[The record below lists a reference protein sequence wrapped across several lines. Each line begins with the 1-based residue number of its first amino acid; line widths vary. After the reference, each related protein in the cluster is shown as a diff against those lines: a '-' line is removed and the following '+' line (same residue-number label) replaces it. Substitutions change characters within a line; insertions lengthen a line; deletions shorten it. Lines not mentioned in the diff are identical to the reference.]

1 MAEVAAASAGLQA
14 YSSTAAEMAAEMG
27 AAAAATTAC
36 GPAVLAPVFGVIGTE
51 FLAAFTGAH
60 VAHAAAIGRLS
71 EVVASIGVAVAS
83 SAHEY
88 EATDAQT
95 AASLT

>member
-1 MAEVAAASAGLQA
+1 
-14 YSSTAAEMAAEMG
+14 MAAEMG

-60 VAHAAAIGRLS
+60 VTHAAAIGRLS